1 MTATDKADLRRA
13 IEEVLESWETPDSP
27 EAFAGAMYQLRR
39 VLNRQIGSLGGS
51 AKSKAKAKAAKA
63 NGKLG
68 GRPKKTPK
76 AKGRTSSG
84 SNKALSNSHEN

>member
-1 MTATDKADLRRA
+1 MTPTDKAELRRA

-39 VLNRQIGSLGGS
+39 ALNRHIGSLGGS
-51 AKSKAKAKAAKA
+51 AKSKAKTEASRA

-68 GRPKKTPK
+68 GRPKGK
-76 AKGRTSSG
+76 
-84 SNKALSNSHEN
+84 SHT